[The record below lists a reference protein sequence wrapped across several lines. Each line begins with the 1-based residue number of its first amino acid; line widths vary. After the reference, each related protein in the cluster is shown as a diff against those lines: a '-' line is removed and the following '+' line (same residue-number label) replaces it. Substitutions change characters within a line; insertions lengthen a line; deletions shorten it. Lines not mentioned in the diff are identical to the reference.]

1 MFDFNEKKR
10 KTLIISTVIYAV
22 LMLLFILVVNFDKF
36 SAFASVI
43 GDKLSIFAP
52 IIIGAIIAYLCIPLV
67 RLYQNKIFHKIKS
80 KRTIRTLSI
89 LFTYITLLV
98 VVIAFMFLILPQ
110 LFSSIEELIRNLTN
124 GTYLNAAIAWVN
136 NILKRILSLQENY
149 DPNVVFIDAE
159 AVTEWLQ
166 EFFNDSTGYIQ
177 IITNGL
183 VAYVSKFFISVK
195 NLFLG
200 LLFSIYFVISKERLY
215 AMFKKIMMAFIS
227 PKKYNNLHSWAV
239 YADKTFGGF
248 VVGKLIDALFM
259 MVMCSIAFGIAGVP
273 FAVLIATVIGIANI
287 IPYFGPFIGA
297 IPSGFIVL
305 IADPSKFIIFCI
317 LLLVIQQFDAN
328 VLEPKIV
335 GDKIGLSSLGVM
347 SAVIIMGGYFG
358 IIGTFFG
365 VPVFAVICTL
375 VNAWI
380 DSLLKKKEFSTALA
394 DYYSEKSFV
403 DPNEEHIS
411 LWQKTFGFL
420 NDKVFRKVGARFKK
434 KKAQDSEAPVPPSA
448 ETEKTSEEAQE
459 NNVEAPASNEPKT
472 SEEQEKTENKD

>member
-10 KTLIISTVIYAV
+10 KTLFISTIVYAI
-22 LMLLFILVVNFDKF
+22 LILAFILIVNFDKF
-36 SAFASVI
+36 NVFFSAI

-52 IIIGAIIAYLCIPLV
+52 IFIGAVIAYLCVPLV
-67 RLYQNKIFHKIKS
+67 RLFQTRVFFKLKS
-80 KRTIRTLSI
+80 KRLNRTLSI
-89 LFTYITLLV
+89 VCAYCTLLIV
-98 VVIAFMFLILPQ
+98 LISFVALVIPQ
-110 LFSSIEELIRNLTN
+110 LVASCEDLIRNLTN
-124 GTYLNAAIAWVN
+124 GTYLNSAINWINRSLN
-136 NILKRILSLQENY
+136 NILAIQGNY
-149 DPNVVFIDAE
+149 EPNSTFIDVE
-159 AVTEWLQ
+159 AVTSWIQ
-166 EFFNDSTGYIQ
+166 SFFNDSTGYLQ
-177 IITNGL
+177 VITNGL
-183 VAYVSKFFISVK
+183 VTYVSKFFISVK

-200 LLFSIYFVISKERLY
+200 LLFSVYFVISKERLY
-215 AMFKKIMMAFIS
+215 AMFKKISMAFIS
-227 PKKYNNLHSWAV
+227 PKKYDKLHAWAV

-248 VVGKLIDALFM
+248 VVGKLIDAVFM
-259 MVMCSIAFGIAGVP
+259 MVMCSIAFGIANIP

-305 IADPSKFIIFCI
+305 IADPSKFILFCI

-380 DSLLKKKEFSTALA
+380 DTRLKKKDFSTDIA
-394 DYYSEKSFV
+394 DYYSEKSYV
-403 DPNEEHIS
+403 DPKAKHIS
-411 LWQKTFGFL
+411 LWNKIFTFL
-420 NDKVFRKVGARFKK
+420 NEKVLAKIKEIIKNKIKKTPDSSDKT
-434 KKAQDSEAPVPPSA
+434 DNS
-448 ETEKTSEEAQE
+448 
-459 NNVEAPASNEPKT
+459 
-472 SEEQEKTENKD
+472 ENKDDNK